1 MSKVL
6 FFLISCIFFL
16 FPLFSSEKPT
26 LKLMEKYYSGEKIHK
41 EEIIELHAEAKAKL
55 QKDNSE
61 VNLIE
66 YIEYSSPK
74 VEF

>member
-1 MSKVL
+1 
-6 FFLISCIFFL
+6 
-16 FPLFSSEKPT
+16 
-26 LKLMEKYYSGEKIHK
+26 MEKYYSGEKIHK